1 MAINKI
7 TKNGY
12 GQIELNQVAWRRDGR
27 IEAQCALDTTD
38 FNDSDK
44 KAENG
49 MLLAIDNVSRKIYK
63 ATAALDGV
71 LPIGVHYSSEHMYDE
86 RTPGLKDF
94 AVGTTDILPRVGY
107 PAVGDKFTTN
117 AIAYDTTDYVDDAA
131 LETAL
136 ADLATTPIYGII
148 ATDGSGFIQ
157 ASAAIP
163 ASGLVFRFIEKT
175 TMPDGQLAVKVQV
188 LRLA

>member
-7 TKNGY
+7 TKSGY

-49 MLLAIDNVSRKIYK
+49 MLLAVDNVSRKLFK
-63 ATAALDGV
+63 ATSALEAI
-71 LPIGVHYSSEHMYDE
+71 LPIGVHYSSEHIYDE
-86 RTPGLKDF
+86 RTPGLKNF
-94 AVGTTDILPRVGY
+94 AVGTDDILPRVGY

-117 AIAYDTTDYVDDAA
+117 VIAYDTLEFANQAA

-136 ADLATTPIYGII
+136 GALATTPVYGII
-148 ATDGSGFIQ
+148 ATDGSGYIQ
-157 ASAAIP
+157 ATLDAP
-163 ASGLVFRFIEKT
+163 TSGLGFNIIEKT

>member
-7 TKNGY
+7 TKSGY

-49 MLLAIDNVSRKIYK
+49 MLLAVDNVSRKLFK
-63 ATAALDGV
+63 ATSALEAI
-71 LPIGVHYSSEHMYDE
+71 LPIGVHYSSEHIYDE
-86 RTPGLKDF
+86 RTPGLKNF
-94 AVGTTDILPRVGY
+94 AVGTGDILPRVGY

-117 AIAYDTTDYVDDAA
+117 AIAYDTTEFANQAA

-136 ADLATTPIYGII
+136 GDLATTPVYGII
-148 ATDGSGFIQ
+148 AADGSGYIQ
-157 ASAAIP
+157 ATLVAP
-163 ASGLVFRFIEKT
+163 TSGLGFNIIEKT